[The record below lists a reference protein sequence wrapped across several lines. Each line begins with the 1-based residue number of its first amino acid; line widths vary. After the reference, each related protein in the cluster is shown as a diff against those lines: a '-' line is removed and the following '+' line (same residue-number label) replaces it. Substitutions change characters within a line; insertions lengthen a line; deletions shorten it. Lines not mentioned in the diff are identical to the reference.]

1 MSALSTEQ
9 QNALRQQLRQR
20 AQALGGEL
28 RDLDAERQST
38 GPASRPGETPDDAGD
53 QAEQLQR
60 DEVREAEQNRDA
72 AELAAIDAALQRMDS
87 GRYGECIDCG
97 IDIPPARLQAQPMA
111 ARCVACQ
118 EKFEASHAPPPVRGA
133 AGF

>member
-9 QNALRQQLRQR
+9 QQALREQLRQR
-20 AQALGGEL
+20 ARTLGGEL
-28 RDLDAERQST
+28 REVDAERQAT
-38 GPASRPGETPDDAGD
+38 GPAKRPGETPDDAGD
-53 QAEQLQR
+53 QGEQLQR

-72 AELAAIDAALQRMDS
+72 AELADIDAALQRMDG

-97 IDIPPARLQAQPMA
+97 IDIPLARLQAQPAA

-118 EKFEASHAPPPVRGA
+118 EKVEASGPPRVRGA

>member
-1 MSALSTEQ
+1 MTALSTEQ
-9 QNALRQQLRQR
+9 RQALREQLQQR
-20 AQALGGEL
+20 AKALGGEL
-28 RDLDAERQST
+28 RDVSAERQDA
-38 GPASRPGETPDDAGD
+38 GPAKRPGETPDDAGD
-53 QAEQLQR
+53 QGEQVQR

-72 AELAAIDAALQRMDS
+72 TELADIDAALQRMDS

-97 IDIPPARLQAQPMA
+97 IDIPPARLQAQPSA

-118 EKFEASHAPPPVRGA
+118 QKFESSGAPRVRGA

>member
-1 MSALSTEQ
+1 MTALSPEQ
-9 QNALRQQLRQR
+9 QQALRQQLTTR
-20 AQALGGEL
+20 ARALGGEL
-28 RDLDAERQST
+28 RDLSAERRDA
-38 GPASRPGETPDDAGD
+38 GPARRPGETPEDAGD
-53 QAEQLQR
+53 QGEQVQR

-72 AELAAIDAALQRMDS
+72 VELAAIDAALQRMDG

-97 IDIPPARLQAQPMA
+97 IDIPLARLQAQPSA

-118 EKFEASHAPPPVRGA
+118 QKFESSGAPRVRGA